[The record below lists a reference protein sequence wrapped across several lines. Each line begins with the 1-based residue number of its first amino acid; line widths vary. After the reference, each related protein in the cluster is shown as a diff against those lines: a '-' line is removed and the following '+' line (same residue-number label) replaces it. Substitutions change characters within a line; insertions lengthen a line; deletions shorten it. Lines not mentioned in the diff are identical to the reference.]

1 MKSIINHFYANVTIF
16 RWLRAYRYVPD
27 AAKASQKELPTTTA
41 TTMTTKFIRLQFL
54 NVIREQTKTPHRHS
68 ERERV
73 AHTISDEVSNRK
85 T

>member
-27 AAKASQKELPTTTA
+27 ATKASQKELPTTTA
-41 TTMTTKFIRLQFL
+41 AATTTTATKFIRLQFL
-54 NVIREQTKTPHRHS
+54 NVIREQTKTTHRHS

-73 AHTISDEVSNRK
+73 AHTIDATR
-85 T
+85 